1 MIFLM
6 YDILLL
12 LLSPLILVYHVW
24 RTVSRGRSFAGFG
37 ERFGF
42 IAPESLAR
50 VAGRGP
56 IWVHAVSV
64 GETMA
69 VKPLLQ
75 ELKRRFPERP
85 LVLSSVTETGR
96 SVAITIPEADLVVYF
111 PFDFGFAVSRA
122 LRLVAPSLVI
132 VVETE
137 IWPNFLR
144 HARRMGIP
152 AIMVNG
158 RISDRSFPR
167 YLRLSRFFIPILGN
181 LSALCMQSDEDAR
194 RIIAIGAPRERVH
207 VTRNLKYDLPVR
219 TLAPTERHELFRSY
233 RLPADALIITAGST
247 HAGEEEIIAD
257 IYRRFASERPD
268 IFLVLV
274 PRHPERVAEVGALLE
289 GKGISCVRWSA
300 LDKVEDQPVGGVL
313 LVDTIGELMKLYA
326 LSDMVFVG
334 GSLVPVGGHNLL
346 EPASVGAPV
355 LFGPHMHNFREITA
369 LVLDARAGE
378 QVHDPVQL
386 EAALHSL
393 AGDETTRKAMGENGR
408 RLMTAQG
415 GAAALHMD
423 IIGPFIER
431 GVEGAKR

>member
-1 MIFLM
+1 MLFVL

-12 LLSPLILVYHVW
+12 LLAPLILIHHGW

-42 IAPESLAR
+42 ISPERLAR
-50 VAGRGP
+50 VAGKGP

-69 VKPLLQ
+69 VKPLLR
-75 ELKRRFPERP
+75 ELKRCFPERP

-96 SVAITIPEADLVVYF
+96 SVAVTISETDLVVYF
-111 PFDFGFAVSRA
+111 PFDFGFAVARA
-122 LRLVAPSLVI
+122 LRLVSPSLVI

-144 HARRMGIP
+144 HARRMKIP
-152 AIMVNG
+152 SVMVNG

-167 YLRLSRFFIPILGN
+167 YLRFSRFFAPILNN

-194 RIIAIGAPRERVH
+194 RIIAVGAPAERVH
-207 VTRNLKYDLPVR
+207 VTRNLKYDLPVK
-219 TLAPTERHELFRSY
+219 TLSAEERQELLRSY
-233 RLPADALIITAGST
+233 RLPAGALIIIAGST
-247 HAGEEEIIAD
+247 HAGEEEAVAD
-257 IYRRFASERPD
+257 IYARLVSERPGL
-268 IFLVLV
+268 ILVLV
-274 PRHPERVAEVGALLE
+274 PRHPERAAEVGTLLE
-289 GKGISCVRWSA
+289 EKGIPFVRRSA
-300 LDKVEDQPVGGVL
+300 LDKAQEPVDGGVL

-326 LSDMVFVG
+326 LSDVAFVG

-369 LVLDARAGE
+369 LVLDAGAGE
-378 QVHDPVQL
+378 QVEDRARL
-386 EAALHSL
+386 EQSL
-393 AGDETTRKAMGENGR
+393 RRLLADESARRSMGENGI
-408 RLMTAQG
+408 RLMADQG
-415 GAAALHMD
+415 GAAARHLE
-423 IIGPFIER
+423 IIEPLMER
-431 GVEGAKR
+431 SSKVAG

>member
-1 MIFLM
+1 MIFLV

-12 LLSPLILVYHVW
+12 LLSPLILIHHAW

-37 ERFGF
+37 ERFGC

-50 VAGRGP
+50 VAGKGP

-69 VKPLLQ
+69 VKPLLR

-96 SVAITIPEADLVVYF
+96 SVAVTIPEADLVVYF
-111 PFDFGFAVSRA
+111 PFDFGFAVARA

-144 HARRMGIP
+144 HARRTGIP
-152 AIMVNG
+152 SVMVNG

-167 YLRLSRFFIPILGN
+167 YLRFSRFFAPILNN
-181 LSALCMQSDEDAR
+181 LSALCMQSSEDAR
-194 RIIAIGAPRERVH
+194 RIIAVGAPAERVH

-219 TLAPTERHELFRSY
+219 SLTPAERQELLCSY
-233 RLPADALIITAGST
+233 RLPAGALIITAGST
-247 HAGEEEIIAD
+247 HAGEEEVVAD
-257 IYRRFASERPD
+257 IYARLAGERSD
-268 IFLVLV
+268 LFLVLV
-274 PRHPERVAEVGALLE
+274 PRHPERAVEVGTLLE
-289 GKGISCVRWSA
+289 GKGIPFVRRSA
-300 LDKVEDQPVGGVL
+300 LDKVQEQPRGGVL

-326 LSDMVFVG
+326 LSDVVFVG

-369 LVLDARAGE
+369 LVLGAGAGE
-378 QVHDPVQL
+378 QVNDHGEL
-386 EAALHSL
+386 EATLRRLL
-393 AGDETTRKAMGENGR
+393 ADEPARRSMGENGI
-408 RLMTAQG
+408 RLMADQG
-415 GAAALHMD
+415 GAAARHLE
-423 IIGPFIER
+423 IIGPLIER
-431 GVEGAKR
+431 GSEVAR